1 MNFIRYSCVIVFVLA
16 FAVSSA
22 NAALVGAWRQ
32 DEASGSLI
40 DSTGG
45 HPAGVPTG
53 TPTYGQAGV
62 PNGTYGAINVT
73 NAAGTAIEYGP
84 STVDEFFTVGS
95 DNNNPVMN
103 LNATDAFT
111 VMGWVNPTAPTAAGR
126 TYRFL
131 STGSAAGADRGW
143 GFGLRLNNITG
154 AGSAIRFTNY
164 GIADNDSSVFDVT
177 PGNWVHIAATYN
189 NGQISYFLNGNPLDA
204 DTSAFGNEGAAGR
217 LVIGGRLGGNDTD
230 QMNGLVDGVQVYNQ
244 VLTADQIRQAAAA
257 SVSVPEP
264 STTLTLGVVGCLA
277 LARRQRA

>member
-1 MNFIRYSCVIVFVLA
+1 MKSIRYACVIVFALA
-16 FAVSSA
+16 FVVSSA
-22 NAALVGAWRQ
+22 DAALIGAWRQ
-32 DEASGSLI
+32 DEASGNLI

-53 TPTYGQAGV
+53 SPTYGQAGV
-62 PNGTYGAINVT
+62 PNGSYGAINVA
-73 NAAGTAIEYGP
+73 NAAGTAIAYGP
-84 STVDEFFTVGS
+84 SEVDEFFTVGA

-103 LNATDAFT
+103 LDRAGAFT
-111 VMGWVNPTAPTAAGR
+111 VMGWVNPAAPSAAGR

-143 GFGLRLNNITG
+143 GFGLRLNSTAG
-154 AGSAIRFTNY
+154 TGSAIRFTNY
-164 GIADNDSSVFDVT
+164 GVADNDSSVFDVT
-177 PGNWVHIAATYN
+177 FNNWVHIAATYN
-189 NGQISYFLNGNPLDA
+189 NGQINYFLNGNALDS
-204 DTSAFGNEGAAGR
+204 DTSLFGNEGAPGR

-230 QMNGLVDGVQVYNQ
+230 QMNGSVDGVQVYNE

-264 STTLTLGVVGCLA
+264 SAMLLLGVAGCLA